1 MQVILLQDVKGLGKE
16 GDVVKAKDGYA
27 RNYLIPRKIATLFTP
42 GAVRALEAKKK
53 KAAQRSEK
61 ERVKA
66 KGLAKTI
73 SQLSLTI
80 SMESGVDDALFGS
93 VTPDAIS
100 RALKQEGIDIDKKNI
115 AIIDPIKKLGIYN
128 VEVELYPEVKET
140 LRVWVV
146 KK

>member
-16 GDVVKAKDGYA
+16 GDVVRAKDGHA
-27 RNYLIPRKIATLFTP
+27 RNYLIPRKTAALYTP
-42 GAVRALEAKKK
+42 GAVRALEVKRK
-53 KAAQRSEK
+53 KALQGAEK
-61 ERVKA
+61 EREKA

-80 SMESGVDDALFGS
+80 SMESGIDDALFGS

-100 RALKQEGIDIDKKNI
+100 RALKQEGADIDKKNI
-115 AIIDPIKKLGIYN
+115 TITGPIKKLGIYN
-128 VEVELYPEVKET
+128 VEVELHPEVKET
-140 LRVWVV
+140 LRIWVV

>member
-27 RNYLIPRKIATLFTP
+27 RNYLIPRKIAALYTP
-42 GAVRALEAKKK
+42 GAVRALEVKRK
-53 KAAQRSEK
+53 KALQAAEK
-61 ERVKA
+61 EREKA

-80 SMESGVDDALFGS
+80 PMESGIDDALFGS
-93 VTPDAIS
+93 VTTDAIS
-100 RALKQEGIDIDKKNI
+100 RALKQEGVDIDKKNI
-115 AIIDPIKKLGIYN
+115 TITDPIKKLGIYN
-128 VEVELYPEVKET
+128 VGVELHPEVKET
-140 LRVWVV
+140 LRIWVV

>member
-27 RNYLIPRKIATLFTP
+27 RNYLIPRKIAALYTP
-42 GAVRALEAKKK
+42 GAVRALEVKRK
-53 KAAQRSEK
+53 KALQAAEK
-61 ERVKA
+61 EREKA

-80 SMESGVDDALFGS
+80 PMESGVDDALFGS
-93 VTPDAIS
+93 VTTDAIS
-100 RALKQEGIDIDKKNI
+100 RALKQEGVDIDKKNI
-115 AIIDPIKKLGIYN
+115 TITDPIKKLGIYN
-128 VEVELYPEVKET
+128 VGVELHPEVKET
-140 LRVWVV
+140 LRIWVV